1 MISIK
6 SQTEIDAMHRAGLV
20 LYKALETVKSL
31 LKPDVSTFTL
41 DEAAYDVI
49 KSYGAYPSSKG
60 YEGFPG
66 SICTSVD
73 DQVVHGIPSRKTI
86 LREGSIVGIDC
97 TVLLDGYQADAAITL
112 PVGQISPKAQRLI
125 DVTEE
130 CFWRGAALAVNGAHI
145 GDVAHAVQQCAEK
158 NGYGVVRVLCGHG
171 IGKEMHEDPEVP
183 NFGRPGHGIRLRPG
197 MTITIEPMITQGRYD
212 VYVGD
217 DDWTIFTKDGSL
229 SSHYEHTLAI
239 QKSGLPAI
247 LTLPD
252 EVQRKFIL

>member
-1 MISIK
+1 MITIK
-6 SQTEIDAMHRAGLV
+6 SEAEIEAMHRAGLV
-20 LYKALETVKSL
+20 VYQVLETVKSI
-31 LKPDVSTFTL
+31 LKPGISTFSL

-60 YEGFPG
+60 YHGFPG

-73 DQVVHGIPSRKTI
+73 SQVVHGIPSRKVI
-86 LREGSIVGIDC
+86 LKEGSIVGIDC
-97 TVLLDGYQADAAITL
+97 TVLLDGYQGDAAVTL
-112 PVGQISPKAQRLI
+112 PVGEISPRAQRLI

-130 CFWRGAALAVNGAHI
+130 CFWRGAALARAGAHI
-145 GDVAHAVQQCAEK
+145 GDVASAVQKCAES

-183 NFGRPGHGIRLRPG
+183 NFGRPGHGVRLRPG
-197 MTITIEPMITQGRYD
+197 MTLTIEPMITMGDYN

-217 DDWTIFTKDGSL
+217 DEWAIYTQDGSL
-229 SSHYEHTLAI
+229 ASHYEHTLAI
-239 QKSGLPAI
+239 NAEGLPTI

-252 EVQRKFIL
+252 NIPRKFGI